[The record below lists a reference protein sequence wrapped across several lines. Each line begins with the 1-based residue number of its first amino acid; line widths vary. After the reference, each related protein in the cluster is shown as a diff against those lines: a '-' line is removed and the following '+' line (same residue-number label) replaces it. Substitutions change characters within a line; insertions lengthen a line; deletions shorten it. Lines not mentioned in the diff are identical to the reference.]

1 MWIAAVV
8 TVSVLVSIII
18 GVILVK
24 RDNKN
29 AFHRLREAVESWDV
43 YEIRRSHHLFGSFWN
58 TDDPIFVVRA
68 ASSRHAMERYFRHY
82 RKKYHEYDNSDNKS
96 ISETTYGWGVFQVKN
111 TRSAWKT
118 YYR

>member
-8 TVSVLVSIII
+8 IVSIAVSIIV

-24 RDNKN
+24 RDNKK
-29 AFHRLREAVESWDV
+29 AFHRLREAVKTWDV
-43 YEIRRSHHLFGSFWN
+43 YEIRKSERLFGSFW
-58 TDDPIFVVRA
+58 DSDHPIFVVRA
-68 ASSRHAMERYFRHY
+68 ASPRHAMERYFRHY
-82 RKKYHEYDNSDNKS
+82 RHAYKEFNDYDNKPLR
-96 ISETTYGWGVFQVKN
+96 ETTYGWGVFQVKN